1 MNGKLPFLKEEG
13 ADAPVGSNANLRTV
27 FCDGGEAHLVSPAQ
41 QAATAECQHPRQD
54 RVQQHEPFEPHGM
67 N

>member
-1 MNGKLPFLKEEG
+1 MNGKLPFLKDEG
-13 ADAPVGSNANLRTV
+13 GDAPVGSQANLRTV

-54 RVQQHEPFEPHGM
+54 RVRPDERFESHGL